1 MKDSKMENNIDMDI
15 NKEAHIYKAK
25 RKVGSGWIM
34 GFPLII
40 DNEWYIRSENDFRNY
55 KIDVKTL
62 CCCTVKRNV
71 KNELIFEHDYIESM
85 GTSLVMEICYG
96 EYQAYCPVDDIWLPT
111 IGFYAKAENYKDMP
125 IGDLPE
131 YALRLYNRFDKKR
144 EENENSEQF

>member
-1 MKDSKMENNIDMDI
+1 MENNIDMAI

-40 DNEWYIRSENDFRNY
+40 DNEWYIRSEN
-55 KIDVKTL
+55 
-62 CCCTVKRNV
+62 
-71 KNELIFEHDYIESM
+71 M

-96 EYQAYCPVDDIWLPT
+96 EYQAYCPVDDIWLPI

-131 YALRLYNRFDKKR
+131 YALRLYNRFDKKG